1 MKRRRRREN
10 FPLFFFFFFFAFFI
24 HFLPPHLSRDT
35 HKVTR
40 ALKTQP
46 RRDKTQSKQH
56 GFYRS
61 HDEDHHHC
69 QQQWQRREQPRL
81 VVFTFFGAQMQ
92 YDFDEGIN
100 VFQQTDDSADDEKKR
115 NSENSSHHEEF
126 VRNSRANFG

>member
-10 FPLFFFFFFFAFFI
+10 FPLFFFFFFFFAFFI

-61 HDEDHHHC
+61 RDEDHHHY
-69 QQQWQRREQPRL
+69 QRQPREQPRL
-81 VVFTFFGAQMQ
+81 VVFTCFGAQMQ
-92 YDFDEGIN
+92 NDFDEGID